1 MHLEKQIYVINR
13 FKETIMALRVK
24 NNRSSM
30 KKGRLI
36 CYTNPQIWQHGIVKT
51 TNGLQMMYNDLKMQ
65 YGIHYIRTSKL
76 NQACEKYQSL
86 NYLSLEKYLECLWI
100 SD

>member
-1 MHLEKQIYVINR
+1 
-13 FKETIMALRVK
+13 MALRVK

-51 TNGLQMMYNDLKMQ
+51 TNGLQMMSRMVSQLVSQMASQMASQWFRDGLTMV
-65 YGIHYIRTSKL
+65 
-76 NQACEKYQSL
+76 L
-86 NYLSLEKYLECLWI
+86 NYGLAMVERWFNNGAAFA
-100 SD
+100 